1 MFPKKFKNVS
11 TKQVSVSGATFKAW
25 LFLSV
30 FNFACKDSQVTKD
43 SQAPSYMWQS
53 SWIHHAWKLVR
64 FCVKP
69 VFFLIIS
76 KCATFIESSFVF
88 LCYFLLSSLLEGCYH
103 YLVFMDPVN
112 SYSTSKLLLKEQV
125 SLKSKTVTV
134 YPQVNL
140 SARTCM
146 WNHFTCTKISARKY

>member
-1 MFPKKFKNVS
+1 MLVKQKLIGVFEKIWKTCLQNKIVYLGSPSKHDYFHRFLILPVKMVELPKIRELHLKM
-11 TKQVSVSGATFKAW
+11 AE
-25 LFLSV
+25 FL
-30 FNFACKDSQVTKD
+30 
-43 SQAPSYMWQS
+43 
-53 SWIHHAWKLVR
+53 IHHAWKLVR

-112 SYSTSKLLLKEQV
+112 CYSKLQLLLKEQV
-125 SLKSKTVTV
+125 SLKSEITFGYVC
-134 YPQVNL
+134 L
-140 SARTCM
+140 
-146 WNHFTCTKISARKY
+146 F